1 MKRFIVPALPDE
13 TSEEEDVYEL
23 THIDHLFIRDRIEIP
38 GFSNYETLKCDFH
51 TRIILDY
58 FIYGTVVGDGIIT
71 FLFAKCSRKK

>member
-38 GFSNYETLKCDFH
+38 GFSNYETLNV
-51 TRIILDY
+51 T
-58 FIYGTVVGDGIIT
+58 FIPIRYSPTAWYGPMPGYMRLGRRDWM
-71 FLFAKCSRKK
+71 R

>member
-38 GFSNYETLKCDFH
+38 GFSNYETLKCD
-51 TRIILDY
+51 L
-58 FIYGTVVGDGIIT
+58 
-71 FLFAKCSRKK
+71 